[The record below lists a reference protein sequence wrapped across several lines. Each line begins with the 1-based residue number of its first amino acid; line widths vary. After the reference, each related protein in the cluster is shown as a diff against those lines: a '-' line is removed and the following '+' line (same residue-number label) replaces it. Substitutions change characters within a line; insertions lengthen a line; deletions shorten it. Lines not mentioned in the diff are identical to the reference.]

1 MKIKILFALLIF
13 TANIFATTYYV
24 SNLGDDTNP
33 GSLLQPLKTIQK
45 AADIMVSGDICFIRE
60 GIYRE
65 GVIIKKDNTTY
76 QSFPNEKVFVTGTDE
91 IQLTRDVLTGR
102 YSGNQLTQVLQL
114 FYQGSRMNIARY
126 PNEDGDMYT
135 TSDWANTITKS
146 PVGSNANVIL
156 PETFPDN
163 YWVGG
168 YYIGLNSSDGNA
180 HSAARGTVVSGTS
193 NEITCSTLNYFWQNN
208 AAPCVGKG
216 KGYIINHKNALD
228 SPNEWFWDNSLKTLS
243 FIAPSNVNSNSII
256 VEGRTRIYGF
266 DLSNRLQVSVKN
278 INFKAASILVKGS
291 ESCTIDSCTVRYP
304 APFACWTVQDWGRYD
319 DGSFGVYLSGYNNI
333 LKNSYIYGS
342 WFNCVTLDGNKN
354 RLENCIVE
362 ESNWGAQRSCLVLA
376 IGSYTEILN
385 NTLRTAGRDGID
397 MGNNSWIAKYGKNAT
412 IKYNHITDIG
422 KLNSDCGTIYTN
434 HQSVNNPVANT
445 EIAYNYLSTG
455 NQQAHLRT
463 GVYIDNASSGY
474 LVHHNIIN
482 NCSEGVRPNL
492 EGKLN
497 QIYNNTIVNCHAAFA
512 RMISNLTGIDCK
524 VYNNFMDRPLFATND
539 NKNNYITTTIN
550 SHLNDVDNGDF
561 RLKARSA
568 AIDYGLAISGITTNA
583 TGAAPDAG
591 AIEFGENMPVYGSSL
606 SKPIFSDE
614 TLFNTAIYVP
624 YDLKAD
630 FKTLNKITLKWKSLS
645 PNASFIV
652 KRIEKETKQE
662 TTFQSQTNMFDDNT
676 VTSGKIYTYQIATK
690 DGQILSTYSQPLQ
703 VLALSTIIIDE
714 MGSLDYQYNDSPNW
728 LYPATSASLFNNDST
743 RNRRTEGIE
752 MTDMTRTE
760 WIEWMVDELHDFK
773 LLLYRNGNSDYI
785 RFKISKDGINY
796 ETAAISITSSSA
808 SGWNKLYYTNRD
820 AIASGYRYLRVEVYG
835 GTTNGS
841 PQLCRMELN
850 TQNIST
856 IGQTPS
862 INDINVQVLNKKL
875 ITVESSNLE
884 GDMKLYNLSGIAQ
897 SINTEKK
904 NNKLYIIPEISL
916 NSGVYIVTLVNNQH
930 TLTRKFLVQ

>member
-1 MKIKILFALLIF
+1 MRKILFIALIVFSADLL
-13 TANIFATTYYV
+13 ATTFYV
-24 SNLGDDTNP
+24 SKSGVDTNP
-33 GSLLQPLKTIQK
+33 GTLNQPFYTIQK
-45 AADIMVSGDICFIRE
+45 AADIMQSEDVCVIRA

-65 GVIIKKDNTTY
+65 GVVVRKDNTSFAAY
-76 QSFPNEKVFVTGTDE
+76 QGEKVFVTGTDE
-91 IQLTRDVLTGR
+91 IQLTYDAPTSR
-102 YSGNQLTQVLQL
+102 YTASQLTQVLQL
-114 FYQGSRMNIARY
+114 FFEGSRMNIARY
-126 PNEDGDMYT
+126 PNEDGDMYS
-135 TSDWANTITKS
+135 TSDWANTETKS
-146 PVGSNANVIL
+146 PVGLNANVTL
-156 PETFPDN
+156 PESFPDN

-168 YYIGLNSSDGNA
+168 YYIGLNSRDGNS
-180 HSAARGTVVSGTS
+180 HSAARGTVIAGTGS
-193 NEITCSTLNYFWQNN
+193 EITCSTLNYFWQNN
-208 AAPCVGKG
+208 ASPCVGVG

-228 SPNEWFWDNSLKTLS
+228 APNEWFWDNSLKTLS
-243 FIAPSNVNSNSII
+243 FIAPASITSSSVI

-266 DLSNRLQVSVKN
+266 DLSNRLQVTVKN

-291 ESCTIDSCTVRYP
+291 ESCVIDSCTVRYP
-304 APFACWTVQDWGRYD
+304 APFACWTTQDWGRYE
-319 DGSFGVYLSGYNNI
+319 DGSFGVYLSGYMNT
-333 LKNSYIYGS
+333 LKNSYISGS

-354 RLENCIVE
+354 KLENCIIE
-362 ESNWGAQRSCLVLA
+362 ESNWGAQRSSLVLA
-376 IGSYTEILN
+376 IGTYTEILN

-397 MGNNSWIAKYGKNAT
+397 MGNNSWIAKYGKNSV
-412 IKYNHITDIG
+412 IKYNRISDIG

-434 HQSVNNPVANT
+434 HQNVNNPVANT

-512 RMISNLTGIDCK
+512 RMISNLTSIDCK
-524 VYNNFMDRPLFATND
+524 VYNNLMDRPLFATND

-550 SHLNDVDNGDF
+550 SHLTDVENGDF
-561 RLKARSA
+561 RLKAGSA

-591 AIEFGENMPVYGSSL
+591 AIEFGENMPVYGSTL

-614 TLFNTAIYVP
+614 MRFNTAIYVP

-630 FKTLNKITLKWKSLS
+630 FKTLNKITLTWKSLS
-645 PNASFIV
+645 PNAGFIV

-662 TTFQSQTNMFDDNT
+662 TTFQSQTNIFDDNT
-676 VTSGKIYTYQIATK
+676 VTSGKIYTYQVATK
-690 DGQILSTYSQPLQ
+690 DGQIVSTYSQPLQ

-714 MGSLDYQYNDSPNW
+714 MGSHDYQYNDSPNW

-773 LLLYRNGNSDYI
+773 LLLYRTGNSDYI
-785 RFKISKDGINY
+785 RFKISKDGVIY
-796 ETAAISITSSSA
+796 ETAATSITSSSA

-856 IGQTPS
+856 IGEAALV
-862 INDINVQVLNKKL
+862 NEMNVHVVNNKL
-875 ITVESSNLE
+875 ITVETSNTE
-884 GDMKLYNLSGIAQ
+884 GEVRLYNLSGIAQ
-897 SINTEKK
+897 SISTEKK
-904 NNKLYIIPEISL
+904 NNKLYIVPKVNL
-916 NSGVYIVTLVNNQH
+916 RSGIYFASLVNKQD
-930 TLTRKFLVQ
+930 TLTQKFIIQ